1 MGGSASMTMGFAL
14 LNPSYSWIAFA
25 AFLAFSPAY
34 AAEAPHCARG
44 DMVLWGDGEHDDT
57 AALSAWLRGD
67 NLVWAMTGEPVGE
80 AIADRVFRL
89 SSVIYVPGG
98 TGRRLDRFR
107 LVSPSPGAPPTI
119 ATLRSADAPS

>member
-1 MGGSASMTMGFAL
+1 VSPRNQIVG
-14 LNPSYSWIAFA
+14 WVAFA

-80 AIADRVFRL
+80 AIADFAAAGVTSITRL
-89 SSVIYVPGG
+89 A
-98 TGRRLDRFR
+98 
-107 LVSPSPGAPPTI
+107 VSPAGDRLAFVAIPAS
-119 ATLRSADAPS
+119 R